1 MTEIWKD
8 IEGYNGI
15 YQISNLGRV
24 KSLGNT
30 KNKKDK
36 IIKPVKNNKGYLRVS
51 LHKSN
56 TLTRM
61 YVHRLVAIA
70 FIPNIN
76 NYPQINHIDENK
88 SNNCVDNLEWCTA
101 KYNCNYGTKNK
112 TTSKKVVCVETGKIY
127 NSTREIERKLCI
139 SHTCISDCCNGKQKT
154 AGGYHWEYMGGE
166 SDVISK

>member
-1 MTEIWKD
+1 MIEIWKD

-36 IIKPVKNNKGYLRVS
+36 IIKPVKNNKGYLRVT

-56 TLTRM
+56 VITRM

-88 SNNCVDNLEWCTA
+88 LNNCVDNLEWCTN

-112 TTSKKVVCVETGKIY
+112 TISKKVVCVETGKIY
-127 NSTREIERKLCI
+127 NSIREIERNLCI
-139 SHTCISDCCNGKQKT
+139 SHTCISDCCNGKRKS
-154 AGGYHWEYMGGE
+154 AGGYHWEFIGG
-166 SDVISK
+166 DN